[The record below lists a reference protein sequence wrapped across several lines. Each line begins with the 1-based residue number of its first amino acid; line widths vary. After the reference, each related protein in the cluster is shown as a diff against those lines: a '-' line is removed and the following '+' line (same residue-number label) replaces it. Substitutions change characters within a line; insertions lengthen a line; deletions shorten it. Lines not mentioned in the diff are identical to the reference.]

1 MSTRQRSAQS
11 AFASRD
17 SELSRAVHQSRELA
31 EIAAGKSDFL
41 HGTPPSSS
49 FTSSSTSSILIGS
62 VASSILCAVVSVG
75 ITSPSIVWS
84 IGSISMSLIL
94 YLATWIDERMKS
106 DFTEFEKSRERW
118 EVENFPE
125 GEIQEM
131 IHIYTEYGISE
142 KDAET
147 VAKTLSKY
155 PEFWIDHMLLH
166 EIGILPPAVQRNNQ
180 SNRPSFRPFVAF
192 ISSFLVPFA
201 LILLELPLL
210 ATVASNCQVLIIL
223 FVKSASCQWLST
235 ASSIGI
241 AVATCMSC
249 LIIHL
254 ISKTILSLV

>member
-1 MSTRQRSAQS
+1 
-11 AFASRD
+11 
-17 SELSRAVHQSRELA
+17 
-31 EIAAGKSDFL
+31 
-41 HGTPPSSS
+41 
-49 FTSSSTSSILIGS
+49 
-62 VASSILCAVVSVG
+62 
-75 ITSPSIVWS
+75 
-84 IGSISMSLIL
+84 MSLIL

-210 ATVASNCQVLIIL
+210 ATIVSNCQVLIIL